1 MNTPHVQSALHAAR
15 GSHAA
20 LLHELGLVLYVGAT
34 LIFVLVLSLAL
45 WSVFSKSRPV
55 RWQRWIIGGGLAFP
69 VATLTALLIYSL
81 SIGKALDIHP
91 DDEHALRIHVTA
103 HQWWWE
109 VRYEAGG
116 TEVASANELHIPSGR
131 RVHLSLST
139 RDVIHSFWVPP
150 LAGKVDMIPGRTNH
164 LSLRADEP
172 GLFRG
177 QCAEYCGAQ
186 HALMAFYVV
195 VDSPEEFDRWLIEQ
209 RRPAQRLAADTSPR
223 GYELFQRGGCARCHA
238 IRGMGAAGTL
248 GPDLTHVGSRR
259 SLGAGLLRNHVGT
272 MAGWIGG
279 AQDLKPGIRMPS
291 TNVYTGEE
299 LRELSLWLGSLE

>member
-1 MNTPHVQSALHAAR
+1 MNTPHIQSVLHAAR

-34 LIFVLVLSLAL
+34 LIFLFVLGLAL
-45 WSVFSKSRPV
+45 WSVFSQSRPIH
-55 RWQRWIIGGGLAFP
+55 WQRWIIGGGLAFP
-69 VATLTALLIYSL
+69 IVTLTALLIYSL
-81 SIGKALDIHP
+81 SIGNALEIHP
-91 DDEHALRIHVTA
+91 DRKDSLRIHVTA

-109 VRYEAGG
+109 VRYEAEG
-116 TEVASANELHIPSGR
+116 TEFVSANELHIPSGR
-131 RVHLSLST
+131 SVHLSLGTS
-139 RDVIHSFWVPP
+139 DVIHSFWVPS
-150 LAGKVDMIPGRTNH
+150 LAGKVDMIPGRINH
-164 LSLRADEP
+164 LRLRAGEP

-195 VDSPEEFDRWLIEQ
+195 VVSPEEFDRWLSGQ
-209 RRPAQRLAADTSPR
+209 RRPAFPLANDASPR

-259 SLGAGLLRNHVGT
+259 SLGAGLLRNRVGT
-272 MAGWIGG
+272 MAAWIGG
-279 AQDLKPGIRMPS
+279 AQDLKPGNRMPS